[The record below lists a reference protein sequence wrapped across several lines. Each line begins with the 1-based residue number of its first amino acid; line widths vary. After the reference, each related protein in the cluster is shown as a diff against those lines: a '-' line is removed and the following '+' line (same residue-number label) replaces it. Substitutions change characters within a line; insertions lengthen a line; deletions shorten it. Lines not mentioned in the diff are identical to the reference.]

1 MTDKSAI
8 RAEALGQDFG
18 ADTAAFDPDAP
29 VTEAVEQDHRGT
41 VMVEFESYERI
52 IEGMKLASDGA
63 RNMARF
69 SNPEKWNKF
78 ADFTDQVRR
87 AMIQLAG
94 FDRPQ
99 DAKPSNQLFGGE
111 GISRTEAL
119 SRIRTGL
126 DGAAAGARQIA
137 QAQRMDLRW
146 QIRANHIDKLR
157 GTATEMAKAETM
169 RKLAAH
175 WGGGSERLQ

>member
-18 ADTAAFDPDAP
+18 ADTGAFDPTAP
-29 VTEAVEQDHRGT
+29 LTEAVEQDHRGT
-41 VMVEFESYERI
+41 VMVEKESWERV
-52 IEGMKLASDGA
+52 IEGLKLASDGC

-69 SNPEKWNKF
+69 ANPESWNKF

-99 DAKPSNQLFGGE
+99 DGTPSLQLFGGE

-119 SRIRTGL
+119 SRIRTGF
-126 DGAAAGARQIA
+126 DGAASGSRQIA

-157 GTATEMAKAETM
+157 STATEMARQEVQ
-169 RKLAAH
+169 RKVAAQ
-175 WGGGSERLQ
+175 WGGGTTSLQ